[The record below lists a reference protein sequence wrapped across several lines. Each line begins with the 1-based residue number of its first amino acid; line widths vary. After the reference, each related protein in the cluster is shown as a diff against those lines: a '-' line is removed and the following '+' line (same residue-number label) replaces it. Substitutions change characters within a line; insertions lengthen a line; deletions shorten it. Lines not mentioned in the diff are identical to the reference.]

1 MPDEASLAASGRAD
15 AANGR
20 DDAVQ
25 AAHLLSDKIDDL
37 GEKVDTLA
45 AVMRRRVARLSI
57 VLAVVALLAV
67 GNAWTIRYTTGQA
80 SCIRAYA
87 TASADRTSYL
97 VPLNDSKN
105 RALDAFVEALAT
117 KDQSQIQ
124 ATYVQLLK
132 ATQAYESAETT
143 HPPVQSP
150 KFTC

>member
-45 AVMRRRVARLSI
+45 RLSI

-80 SCIRAYA
+80 SCVRAYA

-105 RALDAFVEALAT
+105 RALDGFVEALAT